1 MPDDWKVTVAWQE
14 ISGEKN
20 AFRAANA
27 EELIWIGMLAGKH
40 HERKTKVGNLEVI
53 MAVGQDLRQS
63 SSMFDRAVKA
73 IIPAYIKT
81 YGGEPVFEGSP
92 IKKFIIIANI
102 DKDYVGGGAVFV
114 RTISMMLKDV
124 PQKTKE
130 ASTFSW
136 NHIIVHELGHLWN
149 GQSIREENQE
159 SWFVEGVTEYLAYL
173 LEARVGLINKAEL
186 LKVFAKKFD
195 EYKPVAGK
203 TSLSKA
209 GNNKGKNYDLIYSG
223 GLITALALDIELRKA
238 TRNQKGLAD
247 LLQFMYRDFALKD
260 KKYTIEDVKKIAE
273 QISNRN
279 FSYFFTD
286 YVEGIK
292 VIPFENYTDS
302 LGLISSRNEN
312 RTTLMKKAKANRF
325 EKNTLLKVTGF
336 SY

>member
-1 MPDDWKVTVAWQE
+1 MPDDWKITVAWQK

-40 HERKTKVGNLEVI
+40 LERKTKVGNLEVV
-53 MAVGQDLRQS
+53 MSVGQDLRQS
-63 SSMFDRAVKA
+63 SAMFDRAVKT
-73 IIPAYIKT
+73 IVPAYIKT
-81 YGGEPVFEGSP
+81 YGGEPVFQGSP
-92 IKKFIIIANI
+92 VKKFVIIANI
-102 DKDYVGGGAVFV
+102 DRNYVGGGAVFV

-159 SWFVEGVTEYLAYL
+159 FWFVEGATDYLAYL
-173 LEARVGLINKAEL
+173 LEARVGLISKAEL

-195 EYKPVAGK
+195 EYKPIAGK
-203 TSLSKA
+203 TSLRKA

-223 GLITALALDIELRKA
+223 GLITALALDIEIRKT

-247 LLQFMYRDFALKD
+247 LLQFMYRDLALKD
-260 KKYTIEDVKKIAE
+260 KKYTIEDVKRIAG
-273 QISNRN
+273 QISNRD
-279 FSYFFTD
+279 FSSFFTD

-292 VIPFENYTDS
+292 IIPFENYADS
-302 LGLISSRNEN
+302 LGLNLSTNQNQTI
-312 RTTLMKKAKANRF
+312 LVKKAKANPF